1 MGDRLLLIET
11 PEFETTPEKMLDVLT
26 RIVADRG
33 LGMVFFRDYFL
44 MDVELLGGGGR
55 KAIEHEMTQARPEA
69 PAADRWRRSAPTTGP
84 GRPTRRRAQA
94 LLRLKR
100 SWSRTSGS
108 TGTDMSGGDF
118 MSKQPLQR
126 LIDCAASEPESLKK
140 GVGNRQDTVY
150 KNQRSAAP
158 FWSIKKEIFLI
169 ANADKVLCCRTL
181 AIPDSERPLSP
192 LHIVHLLPEV
202 RYLHWERCSLAAPR
216 KSVRRVVDIKRAFS
230 LNIFW

>member
-1 MGDRLLLIET
+1 
-11 PEFETTPEKMLDVLT
+11 V
-26 RIVADRG
+26 
-33 LGMVFFRDYFL
+33 
-44 MDVELLGGGGR
+44 
-55 KAIEHEMTQARPEA
+55 
-69 PAADRWRRSAPTTGP
+69 
-84 GRPTRRRAQA
+84 
-94 LLRLKR
+94 
-100 SWSRTSGS
+100 
-108 TGTDMSGGDF
+108 
-118 MSKQPLQR
+118 QPLSLR
-126 LIDCAASEPESLKK
+126 ALKK

-216 KSVRRVVDIKRAFS
+216 KSVRRVVDIKRAFFPTLFCRGKSPFSCFTKLLKETANIPFFVPVS
-230 LNIFW
+230 LSDNQALSETSPTGADLLVDREKHFECTLQIQHEVFGVSVELMARVSRKRGFFAIASFSHNTPRSVCIARLGLLTARRLRYIKFPFSPGDTTPAP